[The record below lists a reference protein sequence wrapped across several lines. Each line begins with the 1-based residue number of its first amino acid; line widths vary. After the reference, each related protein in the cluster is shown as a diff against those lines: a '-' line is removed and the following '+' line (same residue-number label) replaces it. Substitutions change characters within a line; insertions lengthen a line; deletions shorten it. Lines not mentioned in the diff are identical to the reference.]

1 MMIDRVEHNKYTA
14 SSDDQNT
21 SSTHTVEQDLNI
33 EKVKEKVLIE
43 SLLKKEATLKKINR
57 EKKQLQKEK
66 NHIKKSRTW
75 QLTSPVRKI
84 SGFFRTF
91 FQGSKSAK
99 MVEENQQLAEQNRL
113 LEIEIQR
120 VNNELKIKQEHIGCL
135 EMETNKLNEKY
146 IHQTTKKIKE
156 DSDIIQYI
164 HNLIQRKEIV
174 NNNYNEALRRI
185 GRHYNR
191 EKTDFKQIIYS
202 NILPGLKIEEI
213 PEFIV
218 RFAEAE
224 QTLSLQNASSFR
236 ASLTTR
242 ARLRQLMEGS
252 PPENLLDNKID
263 AYKLMD
269 DLGIKRP
276 WIKEYRYKYAN
287 IPKEEGI
294 VIKPVDGAG
303 SRGVYLVYNVNRIQ
317 DVKQSKILTDWEALE
332 ARMRED
338 LESGWVASD
347 EWMIEELIV
356 KNKQEHVPA
365 TDLKFY
371 CFYGKVALILEIT
384 RFPELSYCW
393 WTAGGDRIG
402 TGKYDENLF
411 KGEGVTSE
419 EIETVANLSFQLPTP
434 FIRIDFLRAKQG
446 MVFGEFTPKPGN
458 YDEFDEQTDKWLGEY
473 YLDAE
478 GRLLDEFINGKSFDV
493 YNRWL
498 SQMKDKENPQ
508 IREK

>member
-1 MMIDRVEHNKYTA
+1 M
-14 SSDDQNT
+14 
-21 SSTHTVEQDLNI
+21 
-33 EKVKEKVLIE
+33 
-43 SLLKKEATLKKINR
+43 
-57 EKKQLQKEK
+57 
-66 NHIKKSRTW
+66 IKKT
-75 QLTSPVRKI
+75 TVRKI
-84 SGFFRTF
+84 NSFFLKSL
-91 FQGSKSAK
+91 QGSKSTK
-99 MVEENQQLAEQNRL
+99 MVKENQQLAKQNRL

-263 AYKLMD
+263 AYKL
-269 DLGIKRP
+269 
-276 WIKEYRYKYAN
+276 
-287 IPKEEGI
+287 
-294 VIKPVDGAG
+294 
-303 SRGVYLVYNVNRIQ
+303 
-317 DVKQSKILTDWEALE
+317 KI
-332 ARMRED
+332 
-338 LESGWVASD
+338 G
-347 EWMIEELIV
+347 
-356 KNKQEHVPA
+356 
-365 TDLKFY
+365 
-371 CFYGKVALILEIT
+371 
-384 RFPELSYCW
+384 
-393 WTAGGDRIG
+393 
-402 TGKYDENLF
+402 
-411 KGEGVTSE
+411 
-419 EIETVANLSFQLPTP
+419 
-434 FIRIDFLRAKQG
+434 RA
-446 MVFGEFTPKPGN
+446 
-458 YDEFDEQTDKWLGEY
+458 
-473 YLDAE
+473 
-478 GRLLDEFINGKSFDV
+478 
-493 YNRWL
+493 
-498 SQMKDKENPQ
+498 
-508 IREK
+508 